1 MNQFV
6 VQTDS
11 SFEIVI
17 TQQIYNHIPNL
28 QQYFNQVKFTQF
40 QLQYTLRTETHK
52 NQTVNENKEKQNY
65 KNTNLKHLTHF
76 TFDLSQY

>member
-11 SFEIVI
+11 SF
-17 TQQIYNHIPNL
+17 QNHIPNL

-40 QLQYTLRTETHK
+40 QLQYTLKTQTHK

-65 KNTNLKHLTHF
+65 KNTNLKHLTQLYF
-76 TFDLSQY
+76 